1 MAHESQSLGIIQK
14 YMYWSMG
21 AGLIPVPA
29 IDIAALLAIQLTM
42 VAKLARA
49 YGQQFSRD
57 RGKAFVG
64 SLVGGVLPT
73 AGAAPVSSLIKMV
86 PLVGQLAGA
95 MAMPVLAGAS
105 TYAVGRV
112 FVQHFESGG
121 TFLNFDP
128 ESVRGYY
135 AEQFEEGKTKAKNTR
150 G

>member
-1 MAHESQSLGIIQK
+1 MAHESRASVTITR

-21 AGLIPVPA
+21 AGLIPIPA

-42 VAKLARA
+42 VADLARL

-73 AGAAPVSSLIKMV
+73 AGAVPVASLIKMV
-86 PLVGQLAGA
+86 PLVGHTAGA
-95 MAMPVLAGAS
+95 LAMPMLAGAS

-121 TFLNFDP
+121 TFLDFDP
-128 ESVRGYY
+128 HEVRSYY
-135 AEQFEEGKTKAKNTR
+135 AEQFEEGKSKASRK
-150 G
+150 